1 MFSNLK
7 KIVMWITAACCAVF
21 IATFSLA
28 NRTPI
33 EIDIWPLPLKQ
44 QVPLFALLLACIG
57 IGILWGGFA
66 AWLSAG
72 TARRKAREAKRRAG
86 AAELEARHAEDRC
99 SQLEQ
104 DVRVLK
110 AQEKTNQDQQETSG
124 SLRVPSNAAA
134 A

>member
-1 MFSNLK
+1 
-7 KIVMWITAACCAVF
+7 MWIITVCYALF
-21 IATFSLA
+21 IVTFSLA
-28 NRTPI
+28 NRTSI

-44 QVPLFALLLACIG
+44 KVPLFALLLACIG

-72 TARRKAREAKRRAG
+72 TNRRKAREATRRAD
-86 AAELEARHAEDRC
+86 AAKLETRHAEDRC

-104 DVRVLK
+104 DLRDLK

-124 SLRVPSNAAA
+124 SLRLPSNADAA
-134 A
+134 

>member
-7 KIVMWITAACCAVF
+7 KTVVWIIAACCAVF
-21 IATFSLA
+21 IVTFSLA
-28 NRTPI
+28 NRTLI
-33 EIDIWPLPLKQ
+33 EIDIWPLPITQ

-104 DVRVLK
+104 DLRVLK
-110 AQEKTNQDQQETSG
+110 GQEKTNQNQQETSG
-124 SLRVPSNAAA
+124 SLRLPSNADAV
-134 A
+134 